1 MKMYRAEN
9 LKYRHSFTGIL
20 WFLMQLLTLALAY
33 GISRGNGISSAYNWW
48 YTLMLPG
55 MLTLVVCLIGEKD
68 RKMKNRA
75 VLSLPVRTGCIWDA
89 KILVGIKSLLL
100 ANLFGAAA
108 NLILGQ
114 YLLPR
119 FWIPQVLEL
128 TPLQIAAAAAVMTVT
143 ALWQIPF
150 CLWMD
155 QKWGMLP
162 TMIVNIILNGSGTFM
177 AVTTLWMMNPW
188 AVRLRH
194 TALSRVH
201 LILPAA
207 GAAVFLGYYS
217 VSKWDSAAKVQAY
230 LQVVACVWP
239 FLCGVLCGMAEEMEA
254 DCGYQNF
261 FLLPG
266 RKFQALLMK
275 WLILFLAGFPACI
288 IAVFGFAAVYRI
300 FPDGTVY
307 GMAIYLG
314 AAVVIWIGQAV
325 VYLLHLVLA
334 FLFGKGVS
342 IGVGVMGSLSAFLML
357 TGLGDG
363 IWMFFPWSW
372 SGRSCSCLLLYMAG
386 KSDGAVI
393 NPMIKTELGICAVIF
408 AFLTAAAFLWVSGY
422 EGRKSGLD

>member
-75 VLSLPVRTGCIWDA
+75 VLSLPVRTGSIWDA

-128 TPLQIAAAAAVMTVT
+128 TPVQIAAAAAVMTVT

-188 AVRLRH
+188 AVMPRLM
-194 TALSRVH
+194 TVVIG
-201 LILPAA
+201 ILPN
-207 GAAVFLGYYS
+207 GLRAVPESMTYIPGITDPKTIL
-217 VSKWDSAAKVQAY
+217 
-230 LQVVACVWP
+230 P
-239 FLCGVLCGMAEEMEA
+239 GVLVTCAWFVIFWGMSRYWYE
-254 DCGYQNF
+254 
-261 FLLPG
+261 
-266 RKFQALLMK
+266 K
-275 WLILFLAGFPACI
+275 
-288 IAVFGFAAVYRI
+288 
-300 FPDGTVY
+300 
-307 GMAIYLG
+307 
-314 AAVVIWIGQAV
+314 
-325 VYLLHLVLA
+325 
-334 FLFGKGVS
+334 KGVQT
-342 IGVGVMGSLSAFLML
+342 V
-357 TGLGDG
+357 
-363 IWMFFPWSW
+363 
-372 SGRSCSCLLLYMAG
+372 
-386 KSDGAVI
+386 
-393 NPMIKTELGICAVIF
+393 
-408 AFLTAAAFLWVSGY
+408 
-422 EGRKSGLD
+422 

>member
-75 VLSLPVRTGCIWDA
+75 VLSLPVRTGSIWDA

-128 TPLQIAAAAAVMTVT
+128 TPVQIAAAAAVMTVT

-288 IAVFGFAAVYRI
+288 IAVFGFAAVYRT

-372 SGRSCSCLLLYMAG
+372 SGRSCSYLLLYMAG

-408 AFLTAAAFLWVSGY
+408 AFLTAAAFLWFSGY

>member
-1 MKMYRAEN
+1 
-9 LKYRHSFTGIL
+9 
-20 WFLMQLLTLALAY
+20 MQLLTLALAY

-75 VLSLPVRTGCIWDA
+75 VLSLPVRTGSIWDA

-119 FWIPQVLEL
+119 SWIPQVLEL
-128 TPLQIAAAAAVMTVT
+128 TPVQIAAAAAVMTVT

-162 TMIVNIILNGSGTFM
+162 AMIVNIILNGSGTFM

-288 IAVFGFAAVYRI
+288 IAVFGFAAVYRT

-342 IGVGVMGSLSAFLML
+342 IEVGVMGSLSAFLML

-372 SGRSCSCLLLYMAG
+372 SGRSCSYLLLYMAG

-408 AFLTAAAFLWVSGY
+408 AFLTAAAFLWFSGY

>member
-75 VLSLPVRTGCIWDA
+75 VLPLPVRTGSIWDA

-119 FWIPQVLEL
+119 LWIPQVLEL
-128 TPLQIAAAAAVMTVT
+128 TPVQIAAAAAVMTVT

-266 RKFQALLMK
+266 ESFR
-275 WLILFLAGFPACI
+275 LF
-288 IAVFGFAAVYRI
+288 
-300 FPDGTVY
+300 
-307 GMAIYLG
+307 
-314 AAVVIWIGQAV
+314 
-325 VYLLHLVLA
+325 
-334 FLFGKGVS
+334 
-342 IGVGVMGSLSAFLML
+342 
-357 TGLGDG
+357 
-363 IWMFFPWSW
+363 
-372 SGRSCSCLLLYMAG
+372 
-386 KSDGAVI
+386 
-393 NPMIKTELGICAVIF
+393 
-408 AFLTAAAFLWVSGY
+408 
-422 EGRKSGLD
+422 